1 MGCRLSQR
9 GNLQLHSREAQR
21 QSSKPEFEPSFQPS
35 ADPASSVYQRSEAC
49 STLVS
54 EEAQEAD
61 GSCSLLTQRRMGVVV
76 YAPKGLV
83 EAIVPT
89 HGKLMG
95 IAVSV
100 QGTRVF
106 RLKGKTYP
114 HPRTR
119 PSPLVTL
126 GPILASLPLPDGC
139 VCIFFYFFC
148 FLLLS
153 VISLLF

>member
-1 MGCRLSQR
+1 
-9 GNLQLHSREAQR
+9 
-21 QSSKPEFEPSFQPS
+21 
-35 ADPASSVYQRSEAC
+35 
-49 STLVS
+49 
-54 EEAQEAD
+54 
-61 GSCSLLTQRRMGVVV
+61 MGVVV

-89 HGKLMG
+89 CEELMG

-106 RLKGKTYP
+106 RFKGKTYP
-114 HPRTR
+114 HPSTR

-139 VCIFFYFFC
+139 VCIFFYFFAFFFFPLFHYC
-148 FLLLS
+148 FNNNKRARGSHNLAGFWGGGGGKS
-153 VISLLF
+153 VGVRGGG